1 MAVTFP
7 SSPAG
12 GDQFTAGNK
21 VFQRFGTRWRRVAG
35 IVVWE
40 SGTAPS
46 GRGRTAWLDE
56 IDGGNA

>member
-7 SSPAG
+7 SSPAN

-40 SGTAPS
+40 SGTAPNS
-46 GRGRTAWLDE
+46 TISTDPLDE